1 MIKAVLAVICNM
13 CGEVRGRGEDIL
25 FHVLGR
31 LMRRMEELTPQASSV
46 CTAFKS
52 R

>member
-1 MIKAVLAVICNM
+1 MIKALLVVICNM
-13 CGEVRGRGEDIL
+13 RGEVRGRGEDIS

-31 LMRRMEELTPQASSV
+31 LMRRMGELTTQASRV